1 MLDIGASDT
10 WLGSIGPGREPPCK
24 GTSGQQA
31 MIAAGRISKAAWA
44 VTSGMDSRLCGLSGT
59 CRTQGEPV
67 LEPVRATVGT
77 SLIAAPEGVG
87 EFRSRSI
94 RAFRNLRRGDLDRHG
109 RLQVRRVAGLPGC
122 RVASPSRTGGCMTG
136 GCMIGAARRWWLL
149 RPSSSPPESS
159 VFTGWRVDA
168 WRLAFSSDSVD
179 LPSARDGA
187 SVRHALQPHTC
198 LFAPSPPPSGSCG

>member
-122 RVASPSRTGGCMTG
+122 RVAGLPGCRVAG
-136 GCMIGAARRWWLL
+136 LPGCRVAGLPGCLSFAHRWVHDRWVHDRR
-149 RPSSSPPESS
+149 STAVVAPP
-159 VFTGWRVDA
+159 
-168 WRLAFSSDSVD
+168 AFI
-179 LPSARDGA
+179 LPA
-187 SVRHALQPHTC
+187 
-198 LFAPSPPPSGSCG
+198 